1 MKKKVMKL
9 HFSSSEMNKQSGWE
23 YFIND
28 KKVSELEYY
37 ELNHLEDYSVDEL
50 ISYSKQL
57 EQEEPADMKL
67 FQEWKFKTSI
77 VKDLIHKDSIF
88 LFI

>member
-9 HFSSSEMNKQSGWE
+9 HFSSSEMNKHSGWE
-23 YFIND
+23 YFIKD

-37 ELNHLEDYSVDEL
+37 ELNHLENYSVDEL